1 MARGMLFPAGL
12 MVLIVV
18 LVLVH
23 EACSANDSHH
33 HSCHS
38 SCGNIHNIS
47 YPFRLKD
54 DPPICGDQRYNLY
67 CENNQTVLY
76 LFARKYHMLEID
88 YIDYTIRVVDAGI
101 HEKGN
106 ISFIPS
112 YFLNNYNFS
121 SGDPYT
127 LSYPENIYFSCKS
140 GQYQRSLSNGYY
152 RMGVVWVKCEKPVI
166 SDDYLDTSTCLSNG
180 VNSTNSSLFHSKGYR
195 YVLYS
200 DSISQRGLGD
210 LCQVEQ
216 MFPSVYLPYEPIT
229 SITCSDVYRHLVYGF
244 ELIWVQ
250 VFCDNFTGDD
260 VCNIDNVNFIVD
272 NCYDPTQD
280 KSIFGKGE
288 V

>member
-38 SCGNIHNIS
+38 SCGDIDNIS

-54 DPPICGDQRYNLY
+54 DPAICGDQRYNLS

-76 LFARKYHMLEID
+76 LYAGRFYVQEIN
-88 YIDYTIRVVDAGI
+88 YSEYTIRVVDPGI
-101 HEKGN
+101 KKDN
-106 ISFIPS
+106 ISSIPR
-112 YFLNNYNFS
+112 YFLNKYNFS

-127 LSYPENIYFSCKS
+127 LSYPHNINFSCKS
-140 GQYQRSLSNGYY
+140 GQYQRSLSNWYY
-152 RMGVVWVKCEKPVI
+152 GAVWVKCEKPVI

-180 VNSTNSSLFHSKGYR
+180 VNSSNSSLFHSKGYR
-195 YVLYS
+195 YVLSS
-200 DSISQRGLGD
+200 DSISRRGLGD
-210 LCQVEQ
+210 SCQVEQ
-216 MFPSVYLPYEPIT
+216 MFPSAYT
-229 SITCSDVYRHLVYGF
+229 ITCSEVYDDLVYGF

-272 NCYDPTQD
+272 NCYDLYPIQ
-280 KSIFGKGE
+280 GAYR